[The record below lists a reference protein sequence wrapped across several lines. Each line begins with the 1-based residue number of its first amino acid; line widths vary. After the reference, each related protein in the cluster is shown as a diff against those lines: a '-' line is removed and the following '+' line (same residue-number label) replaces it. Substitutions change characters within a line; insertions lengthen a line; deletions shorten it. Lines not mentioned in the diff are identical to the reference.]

1 MGNFFAMISRMKYIE
16 RWALMHN
23 TRRENISEHS
33 LEVSILA
40 HALAVI
46 GNTRCKKA
54 LNEEKAA
61 LIGLYHDASEII
73 TGDMPTP
80 IKYSSREMKHMF
92 HAVEKQ
98 ACEHM
103 LAMLPE
109 DMRDAYRSFF
119 FKQEEDDY
127 LWKLVKAADK
137 LSAYIKCMEEISG
150 GNQEFSSAKET
161 LYATLLQMEL
171 PELRIF
177 MEEFLPAY
185 GKNLDELQRDAQEV
199 KSRAET

>member
-1 MGNFFAMISRMKYIE
+1 MSNFYAMITRMKYIE

-23 TRRENISEHS
+23 TRRENLSEHS

-46 GNTRCKKA
+46 GNTRCGKQ
-54 LNEEKAA
+54 LNAERVA

-92 HAVEKQ
+92 HAVED
-98 ACEHM
+98 AASERM
-103 LAMLPE
+103 LKMLPE
-109 DMRDAYRSFF
+109 DMQAAYQGIFF
-119 FKQEEDDY
+119 RKEEDAY
-127 LWKLVKAADK
+127 LWKLVKVADK
-137 LSAYIKCMEEISG
+137 LSAYIKCLEELAG

-161 LYATLLQMEL
+161 IHTSLQQMQADV
-171 PELRIF
+171 PELAIF
-177 MEEFLPAY
+177 VEEFLPAY
-185 GKNLDELQRDAQEV
+185 GKNLDELQRG
-199 KSRAET
+199 

>member
-1 MGNFFAMISRMKYIE
+1 MSNFYAMITRMKYIE

-23 TRRENISEHS
+23 TRRENLSEHS

-46 GNTRCKKA
+46 GNTRCGKQLHA
-54 LNEEKAA
+54 ERAA

-80 IKYSSREMKHMF
+80 IKYSSKEMKQLF
-92 HAVEKQ
+92 HGVEDE
-98 ACEHM
+98 ACERM

-109 DMRDAYRSFF
+109 DMRAAYQDIF
-119 FKQEEDDY
+119 FKQEEDMY
-127 LWKLVKAADK
+127 LWKLEKAADK
-137 LSAYIKCMEEISG
+137 LSAYMKCMEELAA
-150 GNQEFSSAKET
+150 GNQEFSSAKQT
-161 LYATLLQMEL
+161 IYASLLKMQEDV
-171 PELRIF
+171 PELGIF

-185 GKNLDELQRDAQEV
+185 GKNLDELQEG
-199 KSRAET
+199 

>member
-1 MGNFFAMISRMKYIE
+1 MSNFYAMISRMKYIE
-16 RWALMHN
+16 RWSLMHN

-33 LEVSILA
+33 LDVSILA

-46 GNTRCKKA
+46 GNMRCGKT
-54 LNEEKAA
+54 LNVEKAA

-80 IKYSSREMKHMF
+80 IKYSSDDMRQLF
-92 HAVEKQ
+92 HGVEDA
-98 ACEHM
+98 ACERM
-103 LAMLPE
+103 LSMLPE
-109 DMRDAYRSFF
+109 DMRSAYRGIFF
-119 FKQEEDDY
+119 EKEEDSY

-137 LSAYIKCMEEISG
+137 LSAYIKCIEELSG

-161 LYATLLQMEL
+161 TYKALLDMGL
-171 PELRIF
+171 PELKIF

-185 GKNLDELQRDAQEV
+185 GKNLDELQQQDR
-199 KSRAET
+199 

>member
-1 MGNFFAMISRMKYIE
+1 MSNFFAMISRMKYIE

-33 LEVSILA
+33 LDVSILA

-46 GNTRCKKA
+46 GNTRCGKS

-80 IKYSSREMKHMF
+80 IKYSSDEMKRLF
-92 HAVEKQ
+92 HNVED
-98 ACEHM
+98 AASERM
-103 LAMLPE
+103 LSLLPE
-109 DMRDAYRSFF
+109 DMQEAYRGIF
-119 FKQEEDDY
+119 FKQEKDAY
-127 LWKLVKAADK
+127 LWKLCKAADK
-137 LSAYIKCMEEISG
+137 LSAYIKCLEELSG

-161 LYATLLQMEL
+161 IYGALQKMEAEL
-171 PELRIF
+171 PELHIF

-185 GKNLDELQRDAQEV
+185 GKNLDELQ
-199 KSRAET
+199 K

>member
-1 MGNFFAMISRMKYIE
+1 MSNFYAMISRMKYIE

-33 LEVSILA
+33 LDVSILA

-46 GNTRCKKA
+46 GNTRCEKK
-54 LNEEKAA
+54 LNAEKAA

-80 IKYSSREMKHMF
+80 IKYSSAEMKKLF
-92 HAVEKQ
+92 HDVED
-98 ACEHM
+98 AASERM
-103 LAMLPE
+103 LSMLPE
-109 DMRDAYRSFF
+109 DMQEAYRDIF
-119 FKQEEDDY
+119 FKQEEDVY
-127 LWKLVKAADK
+127 LWRLVKAADK
-137 LSAYIKCMEEISG
+137 LSAYIKCLEELAG

-161 LYATLLQMEL
+161 LYDALLKLEAEL
-171 PELRIF
+171 PELHVF

-185 GKNLDELQRDAQEV
+185 GKNLDELQQ
-199 KSRAET
+199 